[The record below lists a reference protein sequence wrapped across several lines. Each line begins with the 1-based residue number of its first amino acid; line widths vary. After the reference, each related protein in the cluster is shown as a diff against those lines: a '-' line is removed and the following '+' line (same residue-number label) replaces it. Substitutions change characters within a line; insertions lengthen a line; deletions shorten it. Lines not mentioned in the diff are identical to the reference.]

1 MKYYARPVMSL
12 EPISQSKAGK
22 MALIA
27 IERPELGI
35 KLTKT
40 TGYTARGL
48 PEERVVVDLTRLD
61 YNQLKELGWW

>member
-27 IERPELGI
+27 IERPELGVKI
-35 KLTKT
+35 KKT
-40 TGYTARGL
+40 TGYTTRGIA
-48 PEERVVVDLTRLD
+48 EERVIVDLSSLD
-61 YNQLKELGWW
+61 YNQLKEIGWW

>member
-1 MKYYARPVMSL
+1 MKYYARAVVSL

-35 KLTKT
+35 KVVRAQ
-40 TGYTARGL
+40 GYTPRGI
-48 PEERVVVDLTRLD
+48 PEERVIVDLRALD
-61 YNQLKELGWW
+61 YHQLKEIGWW